1 MVKLSI
7 LSKACDIMIIAI
19 CDDCTAVA
27 QELKSNIESICAQK
41 DWPLETAVYTSPAA
55 ILQADLSKT
64 QVVFLDIDMPQI
76 NGLEVAKQ
84 LRARFAEIIIVFV
97 TSYIEYAPEG
107 YRVNAF
113 RYLLKQCLD
122 SELCGVMCDVYQKLT
137 ESSRTISIR
146 TKSEIITLPI
156 NRILYIEGTAGREVL
171 FHTETRY
178 NVIHAVGRL
187 ASYGDELKDKGF
199 LKLQKSFIANMT
211 QILKINN
218 YHVYMSNGEVLKAS
232 ELNYKEIQT
241 SFLQWK
247 GLHL

>member
-7 LSKACDIMIIAI
+7 LSKACDIMKIAI

-113 RYLLKQCLD
+113 RYLLKQRLD

-156 NRILYIEGTAGREVL
+156 NRILYIEGTAGRKVL

-199 LKLQKSFIANMT
+199 LKLQKSFIANMAH
-211 QILKINN
+211 ILKINN

-241 SFLQWK
+241 AFLQWK

>member
-1 MVKLSI
+1 MVKSLI
-7 LSKACDIMIIAI
+7 RSKVCDIMIIAI
-19 CDDCTAVA
+19 CDDYAAVA
-27 QELKSNIESICAQK
+27 QELKSNIESICAKK
-41 DWPLETAVYTSPAA
+41 DWPLKTTVYTSPAA

-76 NGLEVAKQ
+76 NGLEVAEQ
-84 LRARFAEIIIVFV
+84 LRAKFPEIIIVFV

-113 RYLLKQCLD
+113 RYLLKQRLD
-122 SELCGVMCDVYQKLT
+122 SELCGVMCDVHQKLT

-171 FHTETRY
+171 FHAETEY
-178 NVIHAVGRL
+178 HVIHAVGRL

-211 QILKINN
+211 HILKINN